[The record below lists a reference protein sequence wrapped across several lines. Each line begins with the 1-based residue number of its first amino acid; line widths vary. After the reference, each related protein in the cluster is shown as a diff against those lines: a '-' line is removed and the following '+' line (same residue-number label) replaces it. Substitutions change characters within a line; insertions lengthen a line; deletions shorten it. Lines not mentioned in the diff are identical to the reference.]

1 MVLPTFVLTHPS
13 LSIFSLSFFLSFLLF
28 TLQGLPITAF
38 QIPLSSLKKV
48 SLKKHHHHKEG
59 NKQGGESV
67 ASSSAGFFSPS
78 RSTATSPALSRIQ
91 SRNPRASSSAQA
103 HPQGNAGQGGDGKP
117 SEIYMPGGTQGDEQE
132 TGRGIGEGEGQA
144 VEFSQLVNRKDD
156 PLILRLYSQN
166 EKLAARVDLN
176 FMSSLYEEEAKDVM
190 SRLKVYIK
198 H

>member
-1 MVLPTFVLTHPS
+1 
-13 LSIFSLSFFLSFLLF
+13 
-28 TLQGLPITAF
+28 
-38 QIPLSSLKKV
+38 
-48 SLKKHHHHKEG
+48 
-59 NKQGGESV
+59 
-67 ASSSAGFFSPS
+67 
-78 RSTATSPALSRIQ
+78 
-91 SRNPRASSSAQA
+91 
-103 HPQGNAGQGGDGKP
+103 
-117 SEIYMPGGTQGDEQE
+117 MPGGTQGDEQE